1 LQLEASH
8 GLRTIPAA
16 GRSPFAIMDFLA
28 ALFTFEPWPNVMKA
42 FLEQLRCIIR
52 RSGRPDLIIAAI
64 ASILAWMMVQFLKAI
79 LG

>member
-1 LQLEASH
+1 
-8 GLRTIPAA
+8 
-16 GRSPFAIMDFLA
+16 
-28 ALFTFEPWPNVMKA
+28 MKA

-64 ASILAWMMVQFLKAI
+64 ASILAWMIVQFLKAI